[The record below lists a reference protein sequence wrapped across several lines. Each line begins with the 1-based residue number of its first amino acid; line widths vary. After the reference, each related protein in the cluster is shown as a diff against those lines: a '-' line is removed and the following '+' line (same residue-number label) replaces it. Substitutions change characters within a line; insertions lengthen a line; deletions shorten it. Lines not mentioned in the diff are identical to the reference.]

1 MGKEKRMDRRENFM
15 KAVNFEEPERVPID
29 CSTHCGIMKQK
40 FVELAQH
47 FGVKDPEYRTNV
59 VGMCSTMD
67 ERVWKNLPVDTRTVL
82 MNAPD
87 NFTVEDLTPDVF
99 RISDYGFAMRRAPL
113 YNEFYD
119 LLAPLKDETAA
130 TVASSKWWPNGADP
144 GRVRGLRDEVKKL
157 NQETDFVLKL
167 ETPTPGLMEMTQRM
181 RGLERWFTDLALDE
195 DFANRFLDK
204 VVETQKAFY
213 TAVLEEIGDL
223 IQVVEM
229 ADDFGMQTGLQ
240 ISRETYQKYFK
251 PRHKEVWSMIH
262 DMTDAKLYL
271 HSCGA
276 VSELIPDW
284 IECGLD
290 IIQSLQPLAKGM
302 DAATLKKKFGGKIVL
317 WGGLDEQRLL
327 PFGTPE
333 QIEAEVERIIGIF
346 APGGGYVFAP
356 AHVLQPDQPLEN
368 IFAMMNAAVKYGRY
382 PIGKA

>member
-1 MGKEKRMDRRENFM
+1 MDRRENFM

-47 FGVKDPEYRTNV
+47 FGVTDPEYKTNV

-87 NFTVEDLTPDVF
+87 NFAVEDLSPDVF

-119 LLAPLKDETAA
+119 PLAPLKDETAA

-195 DFANRFLDK
+195 DFSNRFLDK

-251 PRHKEVWSMIH
+251 PRHKEVWSLIH
-262 DMTDAKLYL
+262 DLTDAKLYL

-333 QIEAEVERIIGIF
+333 QIDAEVKRIIGIF